1 MPISGEM
8 ARIGH
13 FAAAAGLATLVVG
26 SGVVASRSRA
36 QTVLLAHG
44 IPRDAI
50 RAPLVAFDLPPYI
63 AAPRPRGLHLRPRV
77 VHPRTI
83 VVVRRI
89 VTPPPAPVTAPAPRP
104 PAAPKVALAPRITGR
119 PAAGQSLAA
128 SAGRFAH
135 ARHAVLTRTWLRCDG
150 AGGACNA
157 IPDAAGASL
166 PLGTADVGHTIRI
179 AVTATVAGRSAT
191 GLSAPTAVVA
201 PPPAAPVATTA
212 PTILGFPAS
221 GSELT
226 ADPGVWTPAD
236 ATVALQWQ
244 RCDDQGCVAIDGETG
259 ATYDV
264 VQADVGFSIRV
275 EVTATDAVGVTTA
288 DSAAVAITS

>member
-13 FAAAAGLATLVVG
+13 FAAAAGLATLVVAA
-26 SGVVASRSRA
+26 GVVASRSRA

-50 RAPLVAFDLPPYI
+50 RAPLVAFDLPAYVS
-63 AAPRPRGLHLRPRV
+63 APRPRALHLRPRV
-77 VHPRTI
+77 VHPRR

-89 VTPPPAPVTAPAPRP
+89 VTPMPAPVSPPPPRP

-150 AGGACNA
+150 TGGACNA
-157 IPDAAGASL
+157 IPDASGASL
-166 PLGTADVGHTIRI
+166 PLGAADVGHTIRI
-179 AVTATVAGRSAT
+179 AVTATVGGRSAT
-191 GLSAPTAVVA
+191 GLSAPTAVVT
-201 PPPAAPVATTA
+201 PPPAAPVATTP

-259 ATYDV
+259 TTYDV
-264 VQADVGFSIRV
+264 GQADVGFSIRV